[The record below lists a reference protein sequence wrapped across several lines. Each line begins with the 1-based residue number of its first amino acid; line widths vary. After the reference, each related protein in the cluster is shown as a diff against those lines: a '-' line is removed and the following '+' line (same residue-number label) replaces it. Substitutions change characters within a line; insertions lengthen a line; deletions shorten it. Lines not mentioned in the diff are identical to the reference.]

1 MKFLH
6 LVWKSLMR
14 SKRRTFLILCT
25 LLLSVFLITILQS
38 LLATLDSISNKPTEG
53 HRFVVRH
60 KSGLTQFLPMS
71 YGDYLRQQP
80 EVVAVANQQWFGG
93 YYQDPKNFFAN
104 FALDEATM
112 FEVYSDRIMGL
123 TDAEIKEFQRDGKGC
138 IVGQIL
144 ADKYGWKVGDTI
156 PLSGTIFPINPRLTV
171 RGIFKGRMASEEN
184 TLYFHYK
191 LLEEGVPFMKGKT
204 GSFWVK
210 TKTSDDIPRL
220 ANRIDTH
227 FANSPVETLSEA
239 ENAFYLTFVKM
250 LGNIS
255 AIIHGVTIAVLI
267 AITIVTV
274 GTMSM
279 AIKERTTEIAIL
291 RAMGFSSTRVL
302 ILLMAEGLLLVTL
315 GGALG
320 IGLAR
325 LVAKVL
331 REVLGSSL
339 IFLQDFYLAN
349 STIVLC
355 MGMALVI
362 GFISTIIPALTAT
375 RKSIVEGLRAL

>member
-25 LLLSVFLITILQS
+25 LILSVFLITILQS
-38 LLATLDSISNKPTEG
+38 LLATLDAVSNKPTEG
-53 HRFVVRH
+53 NRFVVRH
-60 KSGLTQFLPMS
+60 KSGLTQFLPIS
-71 YGDYLRQQP
+71 YGEYLRQQP
-80 EVVAVANQQWFGG
+80 EVLAVANSQWFGG

-104 FALDEATM
+104 FANDESTM
-112 FEVYSDRIMGL
+112 FQVFSDRISGL
-123 TDAEIKEFQRDGKGC
+123 TEAEIKEYQRDGKGC

-156 PLSGTIFPINPRLTV
+156 PLTGTIFPMSPQLTI

-204 GSFWVK
+204 GAFWIK
-210 TKTSDDIPRL
+210 TKTSDDIPRV

-227 FANSPVETLSEA
+227 FANSPVETMSEA

-250 LGNIS
+250 LGNIG

-279 AIKERTTEIAIL
+279 AIKERTTEIAVL
-291 RAMGFSSTRVL
+291 RAMGFSRARVL
-302 ILLMAEGLLLVTL
+302 FLLMAEGLLLVSL

-320 IGLAR
+320 IGLAS
-325 LVAKVL
+325 LVAKIL
-331 REVLGSSL
+331 REILGSAL
-339 IFLQDFYLAN
+339 IFLQDFRLAN
-349 STIVLC
+349 ETILLC
-355 MGMALVI
+355 MGMALLI
-362 GFISTIIPALTAT
+362 GFISTIIPALAAT
-375 RKSIVEGLRAL
+375 RRSIVEGLRAL